1 MKNYTDKTKPIRSE
15 IASLIWIIFFAML
28 FFLNLSANAEDI
40 PIALT
45 HIDTISVYCGKIK
58 SRGVEVDFL
67 KMKGPLILST
77 AIWIPPNIDGSE
89 NAINYVWQMK
99 NCILKKISNNN
110 NITIIENQADIK
122 KVIAQKRIGIIFT
135 VEGGEPIENLDNIRI
150 LKELGIKGI
159 SLTWSRD
166 NTLASAHNSNNDY
179 GLTEKGKKAIGLLNQ
194 ARIMIDISHASDKTI
209 EDILRL
215 SKSPIYASHSN
226 SRTICTTNRNLTD
239 EQIKKIA
246 KNGGIIGLSFHSQH
260 LTQKEESFIDD
271 VFAHIKHIKEI
282 AGSESIALGSDFD
295 GHINTPADLKNI
307 EEIQNLIK
315 KLKAENWTDEEIEGI
330 LYKNFL
336 RFFESVIGN

>member
-1 MKNYTDKTKPIRSE
+1 LAR
-15 IASLIWIIFFAML
+15 LIWIAIL
-28 FFLNLSANAEDI
+28 FFHNPSVIAEDI
-40 PIALT
+40 PLALT

-67 KMKGPLILST
+67 KIKGSLILST
-77 AIWIPPNIDGSE
+77 AIWIPPNINGSE

-110 NITIIENQADIK
+110 NITIIENQDDIK

-135 VEGGEPIENLDNIRI
+135 VEGGEPIEDLRNIKKI
-150 LKELGIKGI
+150 KEMGIKGI

-166 NTLASAHNSNNDY
+166 NTLASAHNTNNDY
-179 GLTEKGKKAIGLLNQ
+179 GLTEKGKSAIELLNQ
-194 ARIMIDISHASDKTI
+194 AKIMIDISHASDKTI

-226 SRTICTTNRNLTD
+226 SRTICNTKRNLTD

-246 KNGGIIGLSFHSQH
+246 KNGGIIGISFHSQH
-260 LTQKEESFIDD
+260 LTHKKESYIDD

-282 AGSESIALGSDFD
+282 AGSKSIALGSDFD
-295 GHINTPADLKNI
+295 GHINTPVDLKNV
-307 EEIQNLIK
+307 EEIQNLVK

-336 RFFESVIGN
+336 RFFESVVGN